1 MKNFFKGKIKM
12 LLFFAIAILV
22 LAVLAAFCFRENF
35 CAAAELIKD
44 FSKSAFEK
52 IENMPLWAYP
62 VACFLLPIFMLPVT
76 PVYFAAGTSV
86 ENMLGVVLLCYFG
99 VVLNMAFCYF
109 LSKKFADFARS
120 ALERRG
126 VKAPKITESEGDFV
140 FLVRMIPGN
149 PLCAQNYLLGLSG
162 VGFKKYMIVSMA
174 VQAFHV
180 SGYIYFA
187 EGIVRGDF
195 AAFIFGASMICV
207 LVAAARILK
216 RKGRGKDGLSEIER

>member
-1 MKNFFKGKIKM
+1 MTIPRGKIRIF
-12 LLFFAIAILV
+12 LFFA
-22 LAVLAAFCFRENF
+22 LAVLFLAALLAVCFSENISCF
-35 CAAAELIKD
+35 AEFVKD
-44 FSKSAFEK
+44 FAKSAFEK
-52 IENMPLWAYP
+52 IEHMPLWAYP
-62 VACFLLPIFMLPVT
+62 IACFVLPIFMLPVT

-86 ENMLGVVLLCYFG
+86 ENMPAVVLLCYVG
-99 VVLNMAFCYF
+99 VVFNMVFCYF
-109 LSKKFADFARS
+109 LSKKFADFARG

-126 VKAPKITESEGDFV
+126 VKAPKITEGGGDFV
-140 FLVRMIPGN
+140 FLVRMVPGN

-162 VGFKKYMIVSMA
+162 VEFKSYMVVSMI

-207 LVAAARILK
+207 LIALARILK